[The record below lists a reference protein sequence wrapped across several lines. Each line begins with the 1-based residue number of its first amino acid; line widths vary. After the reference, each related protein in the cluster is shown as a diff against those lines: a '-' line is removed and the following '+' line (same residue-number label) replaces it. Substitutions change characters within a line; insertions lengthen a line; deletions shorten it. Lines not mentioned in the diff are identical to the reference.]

1 MRVYLKK
8 GWEEKL
14 LPKLVEEHTIAY
26 FDKCREIKFDTFSIQ
41 LENNGK
47 YAIHVGFSYF
57 REKLE
62 KKVKPFIEE
71 IYLSEGI
78 KWKVPKNKEFEIKHH
93 LINKK
98 ILNKLFGIGG
108 VIRADFRCWS
118 SEKLYL
124 NLDGTLTPQEWEEL
138 KKIIK
143 EIETELM
150 RFGLMEL

>member
-47 YAIHVGFSYF
+47 YAIRVDFSYF

-78 KWKVPKNKEFEIKHH
+78 EWKVPMNCPYTG
-93 LINKK
+93 
-98 ILNKLFGIGG
+98 ILT
-108 VIRADFRCWS
+108 S
-118 SEKLYL
+118 SS
-124 NLDGTLTPQEWEEL
+124 P
-138 KKIIK
+138 
-143 EIETELM
+143 
-150 RFGLMEL
+150 